1 MEKYRRWLDYE
12 RRILKHYMARPKK
25 VVKEEVVQE
34 SVDEVKRY
42 GIDLI
47 GGDYGREDLNL
58 MRDKINE
65 IILHYGRKE

>member
-1 MEKYRRWLDYE
+1 
-12 RRILKHYMARPKK
+12 MARPKK